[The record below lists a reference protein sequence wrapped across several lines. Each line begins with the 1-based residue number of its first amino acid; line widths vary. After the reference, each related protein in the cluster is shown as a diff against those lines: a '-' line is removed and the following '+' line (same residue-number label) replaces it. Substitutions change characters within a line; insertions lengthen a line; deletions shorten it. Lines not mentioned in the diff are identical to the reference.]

1 MAAET
6 KLSFKKAPGSLHRPV
21 LRGLHLLPPSW
32 AWLSSAEV
40 PRYHRALTMAS
51 AWERK
56 YLYSEMGRRSML
68 LPNLLLSED
77 FTWDRLI
84 PKVIVGVLFLADFS
98 GGLGT
103 VEPSRKRAIGTHQ
116 ALRGPGP

>member
-1 MAAET
+1 MVAET

-40 PRYHRALTMAS
+40 PRYHRALTIAS
-51 AWERK
+51 AWEGK
-56 YLYSEMGRRSML
+56 YPYSEMENRSML
-68 LPNLLLSED
+68 LPNLLSED
-77 FTWDRLI
+77 FTLDRQIPRLI
-84 PKVIVGVLFLADFS
+84 TGVLFLADCS

-103 VEPSRKRAIGTHQ
+103 VEPPRKQAIGTHQ
-116 ALRGPGP
+116 ALGGPGP

>member
-1 MAAET
+1 MVAET

-56 YLYSEMGRRSML
+56 YLYSEMGRRSVL
-68 LPNLLLSED
+68 LPNLILSED

>member
-1 MAAET
+1 MGAET

-51 AWERK
+51 AWERECP
-56 YLYSEMGRRSML
+56 YSEMGQRSVLL
-68 LPNLLLSED
+68 LPDLLLSEN
-77 FTWDRLI
+77 FAWENLI
-84 PKVIVGVLFLADFS
+84 PKTIMGVLFLADVS

-103 VEPSRKRAIGTHQ
+103 VEPPRKQNHTES
-116 ALRGPGP
+116 